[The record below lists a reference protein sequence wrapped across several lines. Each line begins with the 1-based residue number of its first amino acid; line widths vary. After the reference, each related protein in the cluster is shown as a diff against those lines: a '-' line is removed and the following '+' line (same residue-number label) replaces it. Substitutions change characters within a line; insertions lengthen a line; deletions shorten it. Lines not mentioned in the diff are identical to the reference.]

1 MDISKAL
8 KNLPRKYVDSPLEL
22 ATSEF
27 TAYLKEN
34 HLKSEPGVVIGN
46 WRVIGQNIY
55 YSHINDT
62 TTIAWRY

>member
-1 MDISKAL
+1 MDISNAL
-8 KNLPRKYVDSPLEL
+8 KNLPRKYVDSPLKL
-22 ATSEF
+22 ATGEF
-27 TAYLKEN
+27 MAYLKEN
-34 HLKSEPGVVIGN
+34 HLKSEPGVVIEN